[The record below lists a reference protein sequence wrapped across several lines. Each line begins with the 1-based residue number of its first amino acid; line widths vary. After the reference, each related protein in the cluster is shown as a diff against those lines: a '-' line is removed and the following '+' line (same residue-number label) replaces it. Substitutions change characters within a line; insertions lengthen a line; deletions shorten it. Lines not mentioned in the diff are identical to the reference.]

1 MPPPTFPVLPGM
13 DIDIIKRP
21 KWSTGR
27 AVAASGRD
35 VRVAYWSYPLWEW
48 ELNFEFLR
56 DGISPSELKLLIG
69 FFNATYGGL
78 TGFLFEDPDDHA
90 VTGQII
96 GTGDGTTTSFVI
108 VRTYGGAAGAST
120 EPIGYVLSGPPL
132 HVYLD
137 GVLQASGYSIDTTN
151 PLAQLVVFDSAPGS
165 GVVVT
170 VDVQYC
176 YYVHFKDDTN
186 DFERFLWQYYQARK
200 ITLESLRR

>member
-90 VTGQII
+90 VTAQVI
-96 GTGDGTTTSFVI
+96 GTGDGTTLSFVI
-108 VRTYGGAAGAST
+108 VRTYGGTAGTST
-120 EPIGYVLSGPPL
+120 EPIGYVQDGAPL

-151 PLAQLVVFDSAPGS
+151 PVAQLVTFDAAPGA
-165 GVVVT
+165 GVVVSI
-170 VDVQYC
+170 DVQYC